1 MLVEPT
7 ADEPLSLSD
16 SLVAELQRRILGGQI
31 AVGSWLR
38 HEALAEEFGVSRTPV
53 REALRVLQA
62 QGIVTIV
69 KNRGALVD
77 GLSGRDIRELGEVR
91 AELEGL
97 AAALAA
103 ENMPDDLLVVVN
115 TAWDAFES
123 ALDAGDT
130 DRAALEGTWREA
142 NRRFHSA
149 ILNGC
154 GNRQLGITITEVSRR
169 LPTNSSFAIYAR
181 SSRLLREN
189 LEQHHD
195 IVRAIEAHDA
205 RKARAAMS
213 WHIRSTAEHLARW
226 VEDQDRG

>member
-1 MLVEPT
+1 MVVEPT
-7 ADEPLSLSD
+7 ADESLSLSD

-38 HEALAEEFGVSRTPV
+38 HEAIAEEFGVSRTPV

-69 KNRGALVD
+69 RNRGALVE

-97 AAALAA
+97 AASLAA
-103 ENMPDDLLVVVN
+103 ENMTDDLLSVVT

-123 ALDAGDT
+123 ELDAGGA
-130 DRAALEGTWREA
+130 DRTALETAWRDA
-142 NRRFHSA
+142 NRRFHTA
-149 ILNGC
+149 VLTGC
-154 GNRQLGITITEVSRR
+154 GNRQLVITITEVSRR

-195 IVRAIEAHDA
+195 IARAIESHDSHA
-205 RKARAAMS
+205 ARAAMS
-213 WHIRSTAEHLARW
+213 LHIRSTAEHLARW
-226 VEDQDRG
+226 VEEKDRT